1 MCKIFREISRKP
13 PNSRTCDNSSVTSK
27 RVGHANLNTPTVILT
42 TTNMLTKTP
51 LIVFALLALT
61 SVTSHVQAA
70 GMCACTCAGK
80 QQPDLQETSSSG
92 CTTAA
97 CITEWTDC
105 TSSSTNTAS
114 HSDVTYLWN
123 DENEITVSGEDIIGS
138 DEFTV
143 TADTCVHYEI
153 MNVDSNGDP
162 TATANIFTGIITS
175 AEATTIAN
183 KMDNEQYASVDAA
196 VTDIMGRTIKDAD
209 CAFADFSD
217 GWCVK
222 TVRLPAGTYRLGG
235 FNKGTSSVS
244 VFGVVRKCTD
254 AEFTTAAVA
263 SSAAFTQLATS
274 LTIIAGAA
282 MLLIN

>member
-1 MCKIFREISRKP
+1 
-13 PNSRTCDNSSVTSK
+13 
-27 RVGHANLNTPTVILT
+27 
-42 TTNMLTKTP
+42 MLTKTP

-70 GMCACTCAGK
+70 GICACTCAGK
-80 QQPDLQETSSSG
+80 QQPDFEETSSSG
-92 CTTAA
+92 CTTSA

-123 DENEITVSGEDIIGS
+123 DENEIPVSGEDIIAS
-138 DEFTV
+138 DEFTL

-153 MNVDSNGDP
+153 MNVDSNGNP
-162 TATANIFTGIITS
+162 TATSNIFTGIITS

-183 KMDNEQYASVDAA
+183 KIDNSQYASVAAA
-196 VTDIMGRTIKDAD
+196 VTDITSRTIEAAD

-217 GWCVK
+217 GWCAK
-222 TVRLPAGTYRLGG
+222 SVRLPVGTYVLGG
-235 FNKGTSSVS
+235 FNKGASSVS
-244 VFGVVRKCTD
+244 VYGMVRKCTD
-254 AEFTTAAVA
+254 AEFTTAPVASVA
-263 SSAAFTQLATS
+263 SSASFTQLATS

>member
-1 MCKIFREISRKP
+1 VSRIFREVSRKP

-27 RVGHANLNTPTVILT
+27 RAGHANFNTPTVTLT
-42 TTNMLTKTP
+42 ITNMLTQTP
-51 LIVFALLALT
+51 LIVFALLAFT
-61 SVTSHVQAA
+61 SVISQVQAA
-70 GMCACTCAGK
+70 GICACTCAGK
-80 QQPDLQETSSSG
+80 QQPDFEETSSSG
-92 CTTAA
+92 CTTSA

-123 DENEITVSGEDIIGS
+123 DENAITVSGTDIMAS

-162 TATANIFTGIITS
+162 TATSNIFTGIITS

-183 KMDNEQYASVDAA
+183 KIDNSQYANVDAA
-196 VTDIMGRTIKDAD
+196 VTDITGRTIKAAD

-222 TVRLPAGTYRLGG
+222 NVRLPAGTYVLGG

-244 VFGVVRKCTD
+244 IGGAVRECTT

-263 SSAAFTQLATS
+263 SSAAFTRLATS